1 MSATGKLTRCADVA
15 PLLVF
20 YVCDEVDARERA
32 QIEAHLASCPACAA
46 QLNEE
51 DSLRATL
58 TESVRPADQLDPSG
72 ILLAQCRSELSE
84 TLDDLVAPPVQEHW
98 RPFGWI
104 RQCMAL
110 RPALSGAFLLLFGL
124 ALGTQVP
131 QWLATNNLNSLSD
144 QAVSVRPSPRL
155 TEDQLSKMAV
165 AGINFSPSSDSTPE
179 ILQVQLNAEQPLTL
193 SGTVDDPEMVR
204 VLTLTLVNGDRSDA
218 GVKLDCLEAL
228 KARAQDLQVRQALQ
242 TAARKDQNPA
252 VRIKAIESLRDSAAD
267 ESVRETL
274 LDALEHDTNPG
285 VRVEA
290 VNLLVRS
297 LEKAPSSTSD
307 SAPEPGAASLPAD
320 PSFER
325 VVHALEGMQHR
336 DPNHYVRLRSAAALR
351 QIGPRELH

>member
-1 MSATGKLTRCADVA
+1 MSGTGKLTRCSDVA

-46 QLNEE
+46 QLHEE
-51 DSLRATL
+51 DSLHAVL
-58 TESVRPADQLDPSG
+58 ADSVRPADQLDPSG

-84 TLDDLVAPPVQEHW
+84 TLDDLAAPPMQEHW
-98 RPFGWI
+98 RPFFWM
-104 RQCMAL
+104 RQWMAL

-124 ALGTQVP
+124 AMGTQVP
-131 QWLATNNLNSLSD
+131 QWLATNNLNHLSD

-165 AGINFSPSSDSTPE
+165 AGINFSPSSDSTPGT
-179 ILQVQLNAEQPLTL
+179 LQVQLNAEQPLTL
-193 SGTVDDPEMVR
+193 SGNLDDPDMLR
-204 VLTLTLVNGDRSDA
+204 VLTFTVENGDRSDA
-218 GVKLDCLEAL
+218 GVRLDCMEAL
-228 KARAQDLQVRQALQ
+228 KARAQDLEVRQALL

-252 VRIKAIESLRDSAAD
+252 VRIKAIESLRDSALD
-267 ESVRETL
+267 ESVRVAL
-274 LDALEHDTNPG
+274 LDAVEHDTNPG

-290 VNLLVRS
+290 VNLLVHS
-297 LEKAPSSTSD
+297 LEKETSSAS
-307 SAPEPGAASLPAD
+307 AASEVDSLPPD

-325 VVHALEGMQHR
+325 VVRALEDMQHR

-351 QIGPRELH
+351 QIGPRELQ

>member
-1 MSATGKLTRCADVA
+1 MSGAGKLARCADVA

-51 DSLRATL
+51 DSLHAAL
-58 TESVRPADQLDPSG
+58 AESVRPADQLDPSG

-84 TLDDLVAPPVQEHW
+84 TLDDLAAPPVQEHW
-98 RPFGWI
+98 RPFGWM
-104 RQCMAL
+104 RQWMAL

-124 ALGTQVP
+124 ALGTQLQ
-131 QWLATNNLNSLSD
+131 QWLATNKLNHLGD
-144 QAVSVRPSPRL
+144 QVMSVRPSPRL

-165 AGINFSPSSDSTPE
+165 AGINFSPSSDSTPGT
-179 ILQVQLNAEQPLTL
+179 LQVQLNAEQPLTL
-193 SGTVDDPEMVR
+193 SGSLDDPDMVR
-204 VLTLTLVNGDRSDA
+204 VLTLTVENGNRSDA
-218 GVKLDCLEAL
+218 GVRLDCLEAL
-228 KARAQDLQVRQALQ
+228 KARVQDLQVRQALL
-242 TAARKDQNPA
+242 TAVRKDQNPA
-252 VRIKAIESLRDSAAD
+252 VRIKAIESLRDSADD

-297 LEKAPSSTSD
+297 LEKAPSGTSD
-307 SAPEPGAASLPAD
+307 SAQEPDSASLPAD

>member
-1 MSATGKLTRCADVA
+1 MSAAGKLTRCADVA

-32 QIEAHLASCPACAA
+32 QIEAHLASCPACSA

-51 DSLRATL
+51 DSLHAAL
-58 TESVRPADQLDPSG
+58 AESVRPADQLDPSG

-84 TLDDLVAPPVQEHW
+84 TLDDLAAPPVQEHW
-98 RPFGWI
+98 RSFGWM
-104 RQCMAL
+104 RQWMAL

-124 ALGTQVP
+124 ALGRQVP
-131 QWLATNNLNSLSD
+131 QWLATNNLNNLSD
-144 QAVSVRPSPRL
+144 KAVNVRPSPRL

-165 AGINFSPSSDSTPE
+165 AGINFSPSNDSSPGT
-179 ILQVQLNAEQPLTL
+179 LQVQLNAEQPLTL
-193 SGTVDDPEMVR
+193 SGNLDDPDLLR
-204 VLTLTLVNGDRSDA
+204 VLTFTVENGDRSDA

-228 KARAQDLQVRQALQ
+228 KARVQDLQVRQALL

-252 VRIKAIESLRDSAAD
+252 VRIKAIESLRDSADD
-267 ESVRETL
+267 ESVREAL

-297 LEKAPSSTSD
+297 LEKAGPGTSD
-307 SAPEPGAASLPAD
+307 SAPQPDTASLPAD

>member
-1 MSATGKLTRCADVA
+1 MSGAGKLTRCSDVA

-20 YVCDEVDARERA
+20 YVCDEVDAQERA
-32 QIEAHLASCPACAA
+32 QIEAHLASCPTCAA

-51 DSLRATL
+51 DSLRSAL
-58 TESVRPADQLDPSG
+58 AESLRPADQLDPSG

-98 RPFGWI
+98 RPFGWMH
-104 RQCMAL
+104 QWMAL

-131 QWLATNNLNSLSD
+131 QWLATNNLSNLSD
-144 QAVSVRPSPRL
+144 KAMNVRPSPRL

-165 AGINFSPSSDSTPE
+165 AGINFSPSSDSTPGT
-179 ILQVQLNAEQPLTL
+179 LQVQLNAEQPLTL
-193 SGTVDDPEMVR
+193 SGSVDDPEMVR

-228 KARAQDLQVRQALQ
+228 KARVQDLQVRQALL
-242 TAARKDQNPA
+242 TAARRDQNPA

-297 LEKAPSSTSD
+297 LEKMAPGSSAASPESD
-307 SAPEPGAASLPAD
+307 TASLPAD
-320 PSFER
+320 ASFER

-351 QIGPRELH
+351 QIGPHELQ